1 VSLIVGVVVV
11 VVAVAV
17 VVVVVVVVVAAA
29 AFVSCI
35 RFAFVSLY
43 FIASAHVGSSKGV
56 STLF

>member
-1 VSLIVGVVVV
+1 MSVIVGVG
-11 VVAVAV
+11 
-17 VVVVVVVVVAAA
+17 VVVVVVVVAAA

>member
-1 VSLIVGVVVV
+1 MSLIVGVG
-11 VVAVAV
+11 
-17 VVVVVVVVVAAA
+17 VVVVVVVVAAA